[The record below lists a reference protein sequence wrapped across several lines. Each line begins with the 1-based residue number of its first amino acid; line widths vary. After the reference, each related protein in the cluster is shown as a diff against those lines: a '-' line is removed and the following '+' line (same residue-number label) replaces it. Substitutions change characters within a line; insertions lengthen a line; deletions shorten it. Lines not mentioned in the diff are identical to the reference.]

1 MRDYGKIHTAFWASE
16 TLRDADTD
24 ARLLA
29 VYLLTSSHTTM
40 LGAFRLP
47 DAYACEDLG
56 WTAERLRN
64 GFETLSKCG
73 FVQYDTASKWVWV
86 VKFLEFNR
94 PENPNQWKAAR
105 KLASQIPAS
114 VCFRLTIQE
123 TVSELLSNP
132 PVPASVPA
140 SVQGQGEQVATVL
153 IPLEGGDEYAVPAAD
168 IAEYRA
174 AYPGVDVLAELRKA
188 RAWCIGSPDR
198 RKTRRGVGRFVTNWL
213 GRAQVEADKKPKPP
227 ARRPEVTL

>member
-1 MRDYGKIHTAFWASE
+1 MRDYGKIHTAFWASD
-16 TLRDADTD
+16 TLKDADTD

-56 WTAERLRN
+56 WTSERLRN

-73 FVQYDTASKWVWV
+73 FVQYDAASKWVWV

-94 PENPNQWKAAR
+94 PENPNQWKAVR
-105 KLASQIPAS
+105 KLASQIPSS
-114 VCFRLTIQE
+114 VSFRLTIQE
-123 TVSELLSNP
+123 TVSEPLSNT
-132 PVPASVPA
+132 PVPVPVPVP
-140 SVQGQGEQVATVL
+140 VQERVVATETVL

-168 IAEYRA
+168 LVEYRA

-213 GRAQVEADKKPKPP
+213 ARAQVEADKKPKPP
-227 ARRPEVTL
+227 SRRPEVTL